1 MKKKKKFF
9 CFKKNA
15 YFTIYDLP
23 DGVDSM
29 TKEIRLLPN
38 FNGGSLVE
46 YHGHTAPLEGKK

>member
-1 MKKKKKFF
+1 MKKTESSF
-9 CFKKNA
+9 CFNKNA

-38 FNGGSLVE
+38 FQWWLVE

>member
-1 MKKKKKFF
+1 MKKNRKFF
-9 CFKKNA
+9 CFNKTH
-15 YFTIYDLP
+15 FTIYDLP

-38 FNGGSLVE
+38 FNGFPLVE

>member
-1 MKKKKKFF
+1 MKKTESSF
-9 CFKKNA
+9 CFNKNA

-38 FNGGSLVE
+38 FNGGW
-46 YHGHTAPLEGKK
+46 